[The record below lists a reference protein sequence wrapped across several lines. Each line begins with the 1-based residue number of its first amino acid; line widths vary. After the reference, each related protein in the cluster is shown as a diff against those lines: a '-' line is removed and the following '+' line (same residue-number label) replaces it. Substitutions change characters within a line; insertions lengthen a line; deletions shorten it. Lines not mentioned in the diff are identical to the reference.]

1 MKKSGNSSRWTS
13 KAVIFFYLLVIII
26 QKLNGDDDIPFDL
39 IWQTVYLD
47 GVFNIEF
54 QDYIYVLL
62 EK

>member
-1 MKKSGNSSRWTS
+1 M
-13 KAVIFFYLLVIII
+13 VMH
-26 QKLNGDDDIPFDL
+26 DIPFDL